1 MYDKGI
7 VALGG
12 VSTAAFFAPSATQA
26 LWWLL
31 GGFAVL
37 AASLALFRILPRRKA

>member
-12 VSTAAFFAPSATQA
+12 VSTVAFLAPSVTQVM
-26 LWWLL
+26 WWFL